1 MQFTSTILLA
11 LLAVSP
17 STLTAAQDEPT
28 EIPTMAP
35 TEAPTEKVS
44 NLRGGLGVAAFNGCP
59 GLDSHHANM
68 DWNCI
73 EPGAIM
79 CYNINFFSTDYQI
92 EYCVTQP
99 GACSKCADSSPCC
112 FDGGDSKDTVFD
124 DRCPGC
130 GHGN

>member
-59 GLDSHHANM
+59 GFESHHA
-68 DWNCI
+68 DHDHECK
-73 EPGAIM
+73 EAGAIM
-79 CYNINFFSTDYQI
+79 CYNPNYDHPI
-92 EYCVTQP
+92 EYCVTTP

-112 FDGGDSKDTVFD
+112 FDGLDSKDTVFD